1 MVTAL
6 AIAADSKLLIGK
18 VVAIADGDTF
28 TLLVDK
34 TQYKVRLASIDA
46 PERRQPFGKKSQQ
59 ALAELVFGKTVEVDV
74 LGKDKYKRSLG
85 VIWRGELN
93 INLQLVREGW
103 AWWYRKY
110 APENEEL
117 AEAEQCPAPAAV
129 PVEAVPPRAAEVRGR
144 KRCVPKAAGG
154 RAAPA
159 TATDTVYRIIS
170 RSRNGVDTA
179 VLKRKTGF
187 NDKKIHNIVYKL
199 KKKNK
204 IRSRRK
210 GLYVKA

>member
-1 MVTAL
+1 MKDVETFL
-6 AIAADSKLLIGK
+6 KTISEGLKMLGEGGEGIAG
-18 VVAIADGDTF
+18 G
-28 TLLVDK
+28 
-34 TQYKVRLASIDA
+34 R
-46 PERRQPFGKKSQQ
+46 
-59 ALAELVFGKTVEVDV
+59 
-74 LGKDKYKRSLG
+74 
-85 VIWRGELN
+85 
-93 INLQLVREGW
+93 
-103 AWWYRKY
+103 
-110 APENEEL
+110 EEL
-117 AEAEQCPAPAAV
+117 AEAEQCPAPAAG